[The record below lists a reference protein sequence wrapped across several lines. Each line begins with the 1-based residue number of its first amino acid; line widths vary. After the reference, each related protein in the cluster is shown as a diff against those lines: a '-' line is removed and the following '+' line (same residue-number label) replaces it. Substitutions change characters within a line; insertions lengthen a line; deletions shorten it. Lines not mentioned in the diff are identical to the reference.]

1 MIELKNV
8 SIQFDGKTLLNGL
21 SFRVE
26 KGEHLC
32 ISGGSG
38 TGKSTLLKLLQ
49 GYVLP
54 SEGEVHINDKIISRE
69 TIHEIRNTMVYIPQN
84 VNLPVR
90 DGKELADWLFATEK
104 LPEIQSHM
112 EKLGLSASQ
121 LTQSFDQVSGGEKQR
136 MVVAICLA
144 LNKPIILLDEPTS
157 SLDEDSIE
165 KLKDLLARRK
175 ETTIIST
182 SHNKKWISFADNE
195 FSL

>member
-8 SIQFDGKTLLNGL
+8 SIEFDGKQLLQGL

-38 TGKSTLLKLLQ
+38 KGKSTLLKLLQ

-54 SEGEVHINDKIISRE
+54 SKGQVFVNDLPVAPEHIQR
-69 TIHEIRNTMVYIPQN
+69 IRSSMVYIPQN

-90 DGKELADWLFATEK
+90 HGRELAELLFAYDK
-104 LPEIQSHM
+104 LSDIQNYM
-112 EKLGLSASQ
+112 EELGLSADQ
-121 LTQSFDQVSGGEKQR
+121 VFQNFDQISGGEKQR

-144 LNKPIILLDEPTS
+144 LKKPIMLLDEPTS
-157 SLDEDSIE
+157 SLDHDSVKQLFNLIE
-165 KLKDLLARRK
+165 YLK

-182 SHNKKWISFADNE
+182 SHNIDWISYADKE
-195 FSL
+195 LSL